1 MQRIATV
8 ALAIAAAVP
17 MAQTYT
23 NPITVKGYKM
33 FDAKTGD
40 AFPVKGIDY
49 YPRPNT
55 GDLNA
60 NNLDFFTDDNEDIWR
75 PDIEYLAAAGAN
87 AVRLYAVD
95 PSKSHDLFMCALR
108 AKGMYA
114 LVDLGASCENC
125 SITLDEFP
133 ACYPAALKTRGE
145 QIISEFAQYDNV
157 LAFSAGNEVNNIVDD
172 AWTNAPCQKKFIR
185 DMRAF
190 LGGCSSFR
198 DIPVGVVMADPD
210 TTNNNRE
217 VNSKYYNC
225 RTDSSDEYENAEW
238 YGLNTY
244 QYCDA
249 TITEFAS
256 SGGFEKLLTDFSSYD
271 LTIPVMLTEFGCVNP
286 SFPTVDGYEAQ
297 RTWMQAGWLFD
308 STFRDVF
315 AGGFAFEYSTE
326 NANAKDESPYPFTSY
341 GAQNY
346 GLGYFSPEDCD
357 HESVPCVYNPMP
369 NYNSLAEQ
377 YNATDVSGETSKEDF
392 TPDRTTLPS
401 CPNGFAALADVTWE
415 ADSVDSLTC
424 PSTAQQYECPDQEP
438 SGDWASDAGS
448 SSSSST
454 SSKTSKNADNA
465 GSSATSA
472 SGTGT
477 TADGGNSSSSSSTL
491 TLSVAMVIAMA
502 TLACILVK

>member
-1 MQRIATV
+1 MHRVA
-8 ALAIAAAVP
+8 ALALALASLPSTAIA
-17 MAQTYT
+17 YT
-23 NPITVKGYKM
+23 NPIAVKGYKL
-33 FDAKTGD
+33 FDRKTGD
-40 AFPVKGIDY
+40 PFAVKGIDY
-49 YPRPNT
+49 YPRPNA
-55 GDLNA
+55 GEQNE
-60 NNLDFFTDDNEDIWR
+60 NNLDFFTDDMKSVWE
-75 PDIEYLAAAGAN
+75 PDIEHLAAAGAN

-95 PSKSHDLFMCALR
+95 PSKSHDQFMCALR

-125 SITLDEFP
+125 SITIDEFP
-133 ACYPAALKTRGE
+133 TCYPAALKTRGE

-157 LAFSAGNEVNNIVDD
+157 LAFSAGNEVNNIVKD

-225 RTDSSDEYENAEW
+225 RTDAEDEYENAEW

-244 QYCDA
+244 QYCNAKVTDL
-249 TITEFAS
+249 AS
-256 SGGFEKLLTDFSSYD
+256 SGGFEQLLTDFSSYE

-297 RTWMQAGWLFD
+297 RTWLQASWLFD
-308 STFRDVF
+308 STFREVF

-326 NANAKDESPYPFTSY
+326 NANAMDESPYPFTSY

-357 HESVPCVYNPMP
+357 HDSVPCVYNPMP
-369 NYNSLAEQ
+369 NYANLAKQ
-377 YNATDVSGETSKEDF
+377 YNATDVSGESTMSDF
-392 TPDRTTLPS
+392 TPDRSTVPA
-401 CPNGFAALADVTWE
+401 CPDGFAALADVTWE
-415 ADSVDSLTC
+415 SDSVDSLTC
-424 PSTAQQYECPDQEP
+424 PSTAQQYECPNQET

-448 SSSSST
+448 STKTTST
-454 SSKTSKNADNA
+454 TSGTGNTETE
-465 GSSATSA
+465 GSSATATSSDKGTSGDDSSA
-472 SGTGT
+472 TSLAMTR
-477 TADGGNSSSSSSTL
+477 
-491 TLSVAMVIAMA
+491 SVL
-502 TLACILVK
+502 LACTVAVLAGILI

>member
-1 MQRIATV
+1 MQRVATL
-8 ALAIAAAVP
+8 ALALASLSSTADA
-17 MAQTYT
+17 YT
-23 NPITVKGYKM
+23 NPIAIKGYKM
-33 FDAKTGD
+33 FDRKTGD
-40 AFPVKGIDY
+40 PFAVKGIDY

-55 GDLNA
+55 GDQDA
-60 NNLDFFTDDNEDIWR
+60 NNLDFFTDDMKSVWE

-95 PSKSHDLFMCALR
+95 PSKSHDEFMCALR

-125 SITLDEFP
+125 SITVDEYP
-133 ACYPAALKTRGE
+133 TCYPVALKTRGE

-198 DIPVGVVMADPD
+198 NIPVGVVMADPD

-217 VNSKYYNC
+217 YCNAKV
-225 RTDSSDEYENAEW
+225 TD
-238 YGLNTY
+238 L
-244 QYCDA
+244 
-249 TITEFAS
+249 AS
-256 SGGFEKLLTDFSSYD
+256 SGGFEQLLTDFSSYD

-286 SFPTVDGYEAQ
+286 SFPTADGYEAQ
-297 RTWMQAGWLFD
+297 RTWLQASWLFD

-326 NANAKDESPYPFTSY
+326 NANAKDESSYPFTSY

-346 GLGYFSPEDCD
+346 GLGYFSPEECD
-357 HESVPCVYNPMP
+357 HDSVPCVYNPMP
-369 NYNSLAEQ
+369 NYDNLAKQ
-377 YNATDVSGETSKEDF
+377 YNATDVSSESSMSDF
-392 TPDRTTLPS
+392 SPDRTTIPA
-401 CPNGFAALADVTWE
+401 CPDGFAALADVTWE

-424 PSTAQQYECPDQEP
+424 PSTAQQYECPNQET

-448 SSSSST
+448 SSTTTSTTSGTGNTEPDGSSTKST
-454 SSKTSKNADNA
+454 SSGKGTSDSDSSGASFAMTRSVMLTCTIAVLA
-465 GSSATSA
+465 GF
-472 SGTGT
+472 
-477 TADGGNSSSSSSTL
+477 L
-491 TLSVAMVIAMA
+491 I
-502 TLACILVK
+502 

>member
-1 MQRIATV
+1 MLRLATFTV
-8 ALAIAAAVP
+8 ALASLSP
-17 MAQTYT
+17 LAQSYT
-23 NPITVKGYKM
+23 NPVTVKGYKM

-40 AFPVKGIDY
+40 VFAVKGIDY

-55 GDLNA
+55 GDLDA
-60 NNLDFFTDDNEDIWR
+60 NNLDLFTDDNEDIWR
-75 PDIEYLAAAGAN
+75 PDVEYLAAAGAN

-95 PSKSHDLFMCALR
+95 PSQSHDLFMCALR

-125 SITLDEFP
+125 SITIDEYP
-133 ACYPAALKTRGE
+133 ACYPSALKTRGE

-185 DMRAF
+185 DMRTF

-225 RTDSSDEYENAEW
+225 RTDSSDKYENAEW

-249 TITEFAS
+249 TITELAS
-256 SGGFEKLLTDFSSYD
+256 SGGFEKLLTDFASFD

-297 RTWMQAGWLFD
+297 RTWLQAGWLFD

-326 NANAKDESPYPFTSY
+326 NANAQEASPYPFTSY

-369 NYNSLAEQ
+369 NFDNLAEQ
-377 YNATDVSGETSKEDF
+377 YNATDVSGESSKDDF

-401 CPNGFAALADVTWE
+401 CPDGFAALADATWE

-424 PSTAQQYECPDQEP
+424 PSTAQQYECPGQEP

-448 SSSSST
+448 SSTQSST
-454 SSKTSKNADNA
+454 TSEDAEA
-465 GSSATSA
+465 TGSSTTAE

-477 TADGGNSSSSSSTL
+477 TDGGNTSSTSSTL
-491 TLSVAMVIAMA
+491 SMSVA
-502 TLACILVK
+502 LAGLVAALAGILV